1 MSFIHDPNRL
11 RESVQHQVEAVVHQA
26 DGLLHS
32 PRKGSRYVSNHM
44 HGSVHVLSLP
54 WLDSRL
60 DRESNG
66 QMVWMLCVCRVQ
78 TPCKHLVLST
88 LCSLL
93 PPRAVYMTHCVAV
106 AGMFR

>member
-44 HGSVHVLSLP
+44 HRYVHVLSLP

-60 DRESNG
+60 DHER
-66 QMVWMLCVCRVQ
+66 QMIWVLCVCRVQ
-78 TPCKHLVLST
+78 IPCKHLVLRT
-88 LCSLL
+88 VCSL
-93 PPRAVYMTHCVAV
+93 PPPHAVCMTHCVAV
-106 AGMFR
+106 AGMFN